1 MKLFF
6 VILFIALILE
16 PLHAGGKILES
27 FSTFFRQTMNK
38 NKEKDVEYTTSV
50 YIPNNIRSKNDQ
62 LATRKILD
70 MLYEKNKK
78 NFE

>member
-1 MKLFF
+1 
-6 VILFIALILE
+6 
-16 PLHAGGKILES
+16 
-27 FSTFFRQTMNK
+27 MNK
-38 NKEKDVEYTTSV
+38 DNSEEVEYIDSV

-62 LATRKILD
+62 LATRKVLD